1 MSWMDEIFSKEGQ
14 TLEGAL
20 ALLKTEFPKNA
31 IPKEQYNT
39 KVTALATA
47 TTELET
53 AQAQLSET
61 NAKIEDLTSK
71 VGDNEALKT
80 ELTAVSTELKEYK
93 ESGDTRVAEVETKL
107 EKKHRAEM
115 LLRDS
120 GAVKD
125 SVKHLLSDLDF
136 DSLVLVDSGDLEGFD
151 TQLEK
156 LKIDSP
162 TLWPTVTTEDLN
174 GEPSGGGNPQA
185 TSGRPFWQSKQ
196 VK

>member
-14 TLEGAL
+14 TLDGAL

-61 NAKIEDLTSK
+61 NGKIEELTSK
-71 VGDNEALKT
+71 AGDNETLKT

-93 ESGDTRVAEVETKL
+93 ESGDTRVAEVEKKL
-107 EKKHRAEM
+107 KMEHKAEI
-115 LLRDS
+115 LIRDS

-125 SVKHLLSDLDF
+125 SVKHLIKDVDF
-136 DSLVLVDSGDLEGFD
+136 EALNLTDSGDLDGFD
-151 TQLEK
+151 AQLEK
-156 LKIDSP
+156 LKADSP
-162 TLWPTVTTEDLN
+162 TLWATVTTEDLN

-196 VK
+196 VN